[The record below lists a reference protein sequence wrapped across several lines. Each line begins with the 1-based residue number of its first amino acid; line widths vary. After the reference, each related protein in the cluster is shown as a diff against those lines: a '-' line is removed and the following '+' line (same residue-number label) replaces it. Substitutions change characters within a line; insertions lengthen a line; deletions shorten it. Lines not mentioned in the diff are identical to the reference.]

1 MTLDLFLTYI
11 NIFIF
16 WPLNF
21 LFYGTLFI
29 IIFVPMIALKYIQTE
44 IIQFIPKYRVSIFLL
59 NSFFF
64 LRSNFINK
72 ISNIDTVYFDDSTFW
87 FFFILIFTFILI
99 IFFFSINRFVLYTNN
114 ILEFSFLFIFF
125 HLGSIIVI
133 KINNFGAIFIG
144 LEIVTLVGYII
155 IISERKNRFS
165 NFAGIQYFILGSF
178 PSAILVL
185 GFGLFYLQ
193 SGAAW
198 FGDLEL
204 LFNSTVI
211 GFSEISAKSLIL
223 LEYVP
228 YYKQTSNIY
237 LCNIDSNDDKSFI
250 VIEHLFIYDTM
261 CSYGYTINDNNFK
274 IIFPLTAITLIAS
287 ICLFFNFFF
296 KITAAPFHI
305 WAPSVYL
312 NSAIISVAF
321 LSIFAKLIVFFLILK
336 LISSF
341 IIAYL
346 NVNFFIF
353 IVVGFLS
360 ILTGIFIT
368 FSEKNIKL
376 FFIYSSIGHVGYILI
391 GLGLDTTQGI
401 TGAMIY
407 LIIYCISAFIRWFTL
422 ISIGREYS
430 LINSFSVLKKNN
442 KELAIAFAFLIFSI
456 SGLPPF
462 AGFFIK
468 LDIRTAVIN
477 LSIFHLLYL
486 IFWTTVAVFFYY
498 LRLIKIMFYD
508 QFKNKAII
516 INNTTYFNKE
526 YMYNNYINWI
536 IIAIILILAFY
547 TLFINKRF
555 IIILTEIILTWF

>member
-29 IIFVPMIALKYIQTE
+29 IIFVPIIASKYIQTE

-64 LRSNFINK
+64 LRSIFINK
-72 ISNIDTVYFDDSTFW
+72 ISNIDTGYFDDSTFW

-144 LEIVTLVGYII
+144 LEIVTLVGYMI

-178 PSAILVL
+178 PSAILVI

-204 LFNSTVI
+204 LFNSTVM
-211 GFSEISAKSLIL
+211 GFSNINNLIM
-223 LEYVP
+223 LEYTNETEKV
-228 YYKQTSNIY
+228 SNIFLY
-237 LCNIDSNDDKSFI
+237 NINSIDYSFI
-250 VIEHLFIYDTM
+250 IIEHFFIYD
-261 CSYGYTINDNNFK
+261 SIINNTNFK
-274 IIFPLTAITLIAS
+274 IIFPLTAITFIAT

-296 KITAAPFHI
+296 KIAAAPFHI
-305 WAPSVYL
+305 WAPSVYR

-336 LISSF
+336 LTSSF
-341 IIAYL
+341 IITYI
-346 NVNFFIF
+346 NINFFIY
-353 IVVGFLS
+353 IIVGFLS
-360 ILTGIFIT
+360 ILTGIFII
-368 FSEKNIKL
+368 FSEKNTKL

-391 GLGLDTTQGI
+391 GLGLNTIQGI

-407 LIIYCISAFIRWFTL
+407 LLIYCISAFIRWFTL

-430 LINSFSVLKKNN
+430 LINSFSILKKNN
-442 KELAIAFAFLIFSI
+442 TELALAFAFLMFSM

-468 LDIRTAVIN
+468 LDIRTAVMN
-477 LSIFHLLYL
+477 LSIFNLLYL
-486 IFWTTVAVFFYY
+486 IFLTTVAVFFYY
-498 LRLIKIMFYD
+498 LRLIKIIFYD
-508 QFKNKAII
+508 QTKIKTTMIT
-516 INNTTYFNKE
+516 NNTYFNQE
-526 YMYNNYINWI
+526 YLYNNYINWI
-536 IIAIILILAFY
+536 IIVIVLILAFY
-547 TLFINKRF
+547 TIFINKRF

>member
-21 LFYGTLFI
+21 LFYGTLFR
-29 IIFVPMIALKYIQTE
+29 IIFVPIIASKYIQTE
-44 IIQFIPKYRVSIFLL
+44 IIQFIPKYRVIIFLL

-64 LRSNFINK
+64 LRSIFINK
-72 ISNIDTVYFDDSTFW
+72 ISNNYTVYFDDSTFW
-87 FFFILIFTFILI
+87 FFFILVFTFILI
-99 IFFFSINRFVLYTNN
+99 IFFFSRNRFVLYTNN

-165 NFAGIQYFILGSF
+165 NYAGIQYFILGSF
-178 PSAILVL
+178 PSARLVL

-204 LFNSTVI
+204 LFNNTTI
-211 GFSEISAKSLIL
+211 GFSSINNLIM
-223 LEYVP
+223 LEY
-228 YYKQTSNIY
+228 SNEGERKA
-237 LCNIDSNDDKSFI
+237 NIHLYSSNSIDYPFI
-250 VIEHLFIYDTM
+250 IIEHFFIYDSFLNT
-261 CSYGYTINDNNFK
+261 THFK
-274 IIFPLTAITLIAS
+274 IIFPVTAIALIAS

-296 KITAAPFHI
+296 KIAAAPFHI
-305 WAPSVYL
+305 WAPSVYR
-312 NSAIISVAF
+312 NSSIISVAF

-336 LISSF
+336 IISTF
-341 IIAYL
+341 MITYI
-346 NVNFFIF
+346 NINFFIF
-353 IVVGFLS
+353 IIVGFLS
-360 ILTGIFIT
+360 ILTGIFII
-368 FSEKNIKL
+368 FSEKNTKL

-391 GLGLDTTQGI
+391 GLGLNTVQGI
-401 TGAMIY
+401 AGAIIY
-407 LIIYCISAFIRWFTL
+407 LIVYCISAFIRWFTL
-422 ISIGREYS
+422 INIGRDYS
-430 LINSFSVLKKNN
+430 LINSFSLLKKNST
-442 KELAIAFAFLIFSI
+442 ELSLAFAFLIFSI

-486 IFWTTVAVFFYY
+486 IFLTTIAVFFYY
-498 LRLIKIMFYD
+498 LRLIKIIFYD
-508 QFKNKAII
+508 KTKIKI
-516 INNTTYFNKE
+516 DLISNNTYFQQE
-526 YMYNNYINWI
+526 YIYNNYINWM
-536 IIAIILILAFY
+536 IIAIVLILAFY
-547 TLFINKRF
+547 TIFINKRF
-555 IIILTEIILTWF
+555 IIILTEIISTWF